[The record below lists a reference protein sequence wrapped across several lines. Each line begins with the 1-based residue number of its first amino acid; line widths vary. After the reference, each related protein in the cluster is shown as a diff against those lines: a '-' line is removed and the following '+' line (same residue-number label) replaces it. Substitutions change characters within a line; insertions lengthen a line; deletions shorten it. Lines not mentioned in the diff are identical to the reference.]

1 MTSKS
6 KLMSFIA
13 ERERRNQDPDI
24 AAFKKRSG
32 YDLEECCELIE
43 TIGKDG
49 DGNAVIRLKRK
60 KP

>member
-1 MTSKS
+1 MRIS
-6 KLMSFIA
+6 
-13 ERERRNQDPDI
+13 DI

>member
-13 ERERRNQDPDI
+13 ECERRNRDSDI

-32 YDLEECCELIE
+32 YDL
-43 TIGKDG
+43 D
-49 DGNAVIRLKRK
+49 NAARGSALLTKRSLESS
-60 KP
+60 PLNSA